1 MPRYILDMPLTM
13 EHLLDKL
20 AIQHSTT
27 HSEILRRALNTYA
40 TLLSYPEVYVRLPS
54 NTGSTPTNSGSTGL
68 RRIAIP

>member
-40 TLLSYPEVYVRLPS
+40 TLLNYPEVYVKLRLTLAARP
-54 NTGSTPTNSGSTGL
+54 
-68 RRIAIP
+68 